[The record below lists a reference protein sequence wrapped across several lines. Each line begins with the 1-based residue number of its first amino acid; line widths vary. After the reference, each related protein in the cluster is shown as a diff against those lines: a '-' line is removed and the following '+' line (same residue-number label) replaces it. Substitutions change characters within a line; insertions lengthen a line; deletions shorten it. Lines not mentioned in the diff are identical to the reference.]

1 VINILK
7 ANGIKVTADPLKK
20 FNFTVEEFLADSTLL
35 KREKKETKYFEKR
48 PE

>member
-1 VINILK
+1 
-7 ANGIKVTADPLKK
+7 LKK

-35 KREKKETKYFEKR
+35 KREKKRKKKTKYFEKR